1 LLDEL
6 QFTAEVRGSSIADA
20 ELPALTLDLRG
31 LESLRRALAAA
42 TRSIEMSEQ
51 DSETPKPITL
61 ASFLDEAL
69 RCLRGQVLV
78 TGHANPDG
86 LKVLEAT
93 DVRGL
98 RFRALFIGGLI
109 EAGFPLRASRDW
121 IYPHEERERL
131 KQYGLTLED
140 ISPDTLLKEEHYFYQ
155 AACRATERLY
165 LSRPLVLEDGSE
177 TVGSYYIEELRRAIS
192 PVEIA
197 KETVRNDFNGS
208 TLFDSSRRTE
218 LAMLLV
224 RQDERRRHGGQ
235 RERRRRARVPDRLR
249 ERPHRDRT

>member
-1 LLDEL
+1 RRSLAAQSQIFGAPD
-6 QFTAEVRGSSIADA
+6 RN
-20 ELPALTLDLRG
+20 DLR
-31 LESLRRALAAA
+31 
-42 TRSIEMSEQ
+42 
-51 DSETPKPITL
+51 
-61 ASFLDEAL
+61 
-69 RCLRGQVLV
+69 
-78 TGHANPDG
+78 
-86 LKVLEAT
+86 VLEAT

-98 RFRALFIGGLI
+98 RFRAVFIAGLV
-109 EAGFPLRASRDW
+109 EGGFPLSASRDW

-131 KQYGLTLED
+131 KHYGLTLED

-165 LSRPLVLEDGSE
+165 LSRPMVLEDGSE

-208 TLFDSSRRTE
+208 TLFDSSRSQE

-224 RQDERRRHGGQ
+224 RQDERRRQ
-235 RERRRRARVPDRLR
+235 RAQRDGNFSDDVIARLMNA
-249 ERPHRDRT
+249 